1 MQFRVRLPAAGSV
14 IALQLAVRVR
24 TFVFFRCFKGTWWVP
39 SPREWYVSVF
49 ILDPCACLSFMRLF
63 PGLCDVSFPR
73 RYIIF
78 IICWAAALLRL
89 CCPVRLYLPFGLLG
103 AAGERSKRD
112 THRCCGR
119 PCGKCF
125 GIVVVWQSESFI
137 APVWSD
143 CISGFTSSWASVF
156 TEHICQD
163 QLRIENIYIY
173 LVLHYIQLQ
182 SSQLH
187 L

>member
-14 IALQLAVRVR
+14 FALQLAVRVHL
-24 TFVFFRCFKGTWWVP
+24 CFLGVLKGPGEYLVTICL
-39 SPREWYVSVF
+39 RGWYVSVF

-63 PGLCDVSFPR
+63 AGLSPR

-89 CCPVRLYLPFGLLG
+89 CWPVRLYLPFGRLG

-119 PCGKCF
+119 PCGKWF

-143 CISGFTSSWASVF
+143 CISGFTSSWASV

-173 LVLHYIQLQ
+173 LVLRYIQLQ
-182 SSQLH
+182 SSQFL